1 MQRVCNSETYKDCE
15 EHNKKHEVFY
25 KRLYAMENPVPIKE
39 VDWAKNW
46 LVQHIKNTDFQYK
59 FKLNTYHHE
68 VPRPYVWQQYLEVY
82 YQRLDDEHVIL
93 FDAIRD
99 SVEHPQ
105 DQEKY
110 DYLYKTMVDHF
121 EYEQG
126 EFSKIPNFN

>member
-1 MQRVCNSETYKDCE
+1 MERIRLACHVPWTMQRVCNSETYKDCE
-15 EHNKKHEVFY
+15 DYNKKHEVFY
-25 KRLYAMENPVPIKE
+25 KRLYAMENPVPIGE

-105 DQEKY
+105 DQERY
-110 DYLYKTMVDHF
+110 DYLYKLW
-121 EYEQG
+121 
-126 EFSKIPNFN
+126 